1 MLAIKMLLRGWRGGQ
16 LGLIFWS
23 LVLAVAVV
31 TSVALLAER
40 VERALVNQSS
50 AFLAADLAV
59 SSSVPANSEWLER
72 AAVDGIRT
80 ARTASFASM
89 TYAGEQMHLAS
100 VKAVE
105 STYPLRGVVKRS
117 QIPFATDASVIES
130 VMAAPQLGEL
140 WVDSRLLPLLN
151 IELGDSIDVGDGTFT
166 VSQILIEEPDG
177 GSSFSMYGARILM
190 NWQDLPVAAVIQP
203 GSRVSYRFLMAASD
217 TDDGS
222 QFARFSE
229 WLGDELTVHDRIITP
244 DEAQAN
250 IAKTMDKGRRFLLL
264 AGSIGVVL
272 AGIALALA
280 SHHFANGQLLQVA
293 LYKSWGV
300 SARRVRQLYL
310 QQILALGAV
319 GSVAGLIIGWG
330 FHQLLLS
337 AVRDWLPLDLP
348 MAGARP
354 WITGFATGLL
364 CLIGFTL
371 PALWHLPAQSPLAVL
386 RRDIQV
392 ASLNSAVRGALG
404 VITIAVLL
412 FWYSNNAYL
421 TLAILLGFA
430 VTGGASIIFGLLLLR
445 LGKTYGQ
452 KMGSIWRLALANL
465 WRRKKPSLI
474 QMAGF
479 SGAIALLMIMTV
491 VRTSLIDEW
500 RWQLADDAPNH
511 FLVNVASYELDGVKT
526 LIQRRELNTAGWY
539 SMVRG
544 RLTHIN
550 DALPNE
556 DLKRS
561 HESLNRELNLSWTSA
576 LPEGNKIIQGQ
587 WWDSAALEGPVA
599 ESVGLA
605 PVSIEED
612 IARELGLT
620 LGDQLRFSV
629 GGLVF
634 DAVITS
640 TRSLNW
646 DNMTPNFY
654 FLFPEGYLEEYPRT
668 YMTSLYVPSDK
679 KLMVNELLRKYPT
692 VQVIELDKIIDRI
705 RSIVTQ
711 ITRGL
716 EMMTL
721 LILGC
726 GVLVM
731 FAAVSLS
738 MSERLQE
745 SAILR
750 TLGSSKRLI
759 LGVQWVEFST
769 LGLAAGLLA
778 ALGAEFAIAMLQ
790 HFMFDQAFTWH
801 PWLWFVGPSAGAL
814 LVGVLGVAYSRKA
827 VTQPPLQVL
836 NSL

>member
-1 MLAIKMLLRGWRGGQ
+1 
-16 LGLIFWS
+16 
-23 LVLAVAVV
+23 
-31 TSVALLAER
+31 
-40 VERALVNQSS
+40 
-50 AFLAADLAV
+50 
-59 SSSVPANSEWLER
+59 
-72 AAVDGIRT
+72 
-80 ARTASFASM
+80 M

-105 STYPLRGVVKRS
+105 SSYPLRGVVKRS

-130 VMAAPQLGEL
+130 VMAAPQPGEL

-203 GSRVSYRFLMAASD
+203 GSRVSYRFLMAASE

-222 QFARFSE
+222 QFALFSE

-452 KMGSIWRLALANL
+452 KMGS
-465 WRRKKPSLI
+465 
-474 QMAGF
+474 
-479 SGAIALLMIMTV
+479 V
-491 VRTSLIDEW
+491 
-500 RWQLADDAPNH
+500 
-511 FLVNVASYELDGVKT
+511 
-526 LIQRRELNTAGWY
+526 
-539 SMVRG
+539 
-544 RLTHIN
+544 
-550 DALPNE
+550 
-556 DLKRS
+556 
-561 HESLNRELNLSWTSA
+561 
-576 LPEGNKIIQGQ
+576 
-587 WWDSAALEGPVA
+587 
-599 ESVGLA
+599 
-605 PVSIEED
+605 
-612 IARELGLT
+612 
-620 LGDQLRFSV
+620 
-629 GGLVF
+629 
-634 DAVITS
+634 
-640 TRSLNW
+640 
-646 DNMTPNFY
+646 
-654 FLFPEGYLEEYPRT
+654 
-668 YMTSLYVPSDK
+668 
-679 KLMVNELLRKYPT
+679 
-692 VQVIELDKIIDRI
+692 
-705 RSIVTQ
+705 
-711 ITRGL
+711 
-716 EMMTL
+716 
-721 LILGC
+721 
-726 GVLVM
+726 
-731 FAAVSLS
+731 
-738 MSERLQE
+738 
-745 SAILR
+745 
-750 TLGSSKRLI
+750 
-759 LGVQWVEFST
+759 
-769 LGLAAGLLA
+769 
-778 ALGAEFAIAMLQ
+778 
-790 HFMFDQAFTWH
+790 
-801 PWLWFVGPSAGAL
+801 
-814 LVGVLGVAYSRKA
+814 
-827 VTQPPLQVL
+827 
-836 NSL
+836 